1 MKHLKKFNEARNRPR
16 DLYNLKELE
25 ELCNDH
31 LIELLDNGFIFI
43 LEKTNRYNEFEFE
56 FRAKPIGTF
65 SWEVI
70 KDKFLTF
77 LEFMSSEYSIYN
89 VNIHTGYNSMFK
101 VNLEDMLKDD
111 TDIFFGRDERPIRK
125 AYNDIYDYSESILA
139 ITFNIEL

>member
-1 MKHLKKFNEARNRPR
+1 MKHLKKFNEASNRPR

-43 LEKTNRYNEFEFE
+43 LEKKNRYNEFGFE

-89 VNIHTGYNSMFK
+89 VNIHTDYNSMFK
-101 VNLEDMLKDD
+101 VDLEDMLKDD

-125 AYNDIYDYSESILA
+125 AELILA
-139 ITFNIEL
+139 ITFNVEL